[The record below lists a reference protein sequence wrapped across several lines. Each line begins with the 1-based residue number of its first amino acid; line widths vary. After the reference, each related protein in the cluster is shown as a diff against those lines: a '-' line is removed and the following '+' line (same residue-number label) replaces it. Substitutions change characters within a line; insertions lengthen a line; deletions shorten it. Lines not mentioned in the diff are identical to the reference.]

1 MDSSFQSSGMAGNH
15 LTPDPFHTGSGV
27 PPLPDSMHA
36 MVPYPYIPVPSQ
48 LQNAEHS
55 DRIVRLEQQQFQ
67 DGVNS
72 HYRSVQTSQSLQHL
86 QQQFYQ
92 MQQAIVFDIPALRR
106 QVEALQVRLDRKDN
120 ADCTRLIQLE
130 PRTQEQKLH
139 SALKNANLVRIYAS
153 TSMHENATSKS
164 SALRRAEQME
174 ALATLLRGRVHRG
187 GAAYLSEA
195 EDAEAWAAKLRED
208 VEHLRGPE
216 VDNKLLME
224 SGPGEP
230 FHTDTSNDNVQ
241 AEMTQ
246 EEPERQRTSTPIS
259 TPLTKLSPS
268 SCRRRA
274 VRTPMQDSNLTQN
287 KSSTPKDMATPA
299 QSAWGNSSIHPHTP
313 SAQRSKSSKCSGSG
327 VLIKIKEPSGANVT
341 SVRLEAVSTQRARKL
356 APHLK
361 YASQQIQVSK
371 DCTPAIEATTNDGTT
386 KTQRVSDT
394 AKVQVPSV
402 IPPHRRMYKRALTPP
417 TPKPDSKSTK
427 WEMEESKPAQ
437 IQAQQ
442 SVSDKFKEESSPVQ
456 EKCTSVKNVPRK
468 KNKKSRPNRST
479 RVARAKAAERSQ
491 VESACTNKKD
501 AWPSESVEFNVFP
514 AKASKQPEMHNTT
527 EVEREKRN
535 EFASSLDLTTPTWQP
550 TYLKDLPLLSSS
562 ELEDIPSS
570 PEMHAFDRTFI
581 TTHLGGMKWLPS
593 FYSVPESERSLLPD
607 RGYYLLE
614 DVTEPLAPITP
625 GAHGSLVTPIL
636 RLPESDNPATPK
648 PESMLNAPLF
658 IKRGDEYVY
667 YGMYSHLRSDRL
679 DLERCNALIPAYLKE
694 HWASQLTSPRRPKW
708 VTEALQ
714 NHLRPPPSYPRPS
727 SSASSDAI
735 TAALSTHHRALESW
749 HRDTSLLTSFLRPS
763 NILDAFAA
771 PDTGASTPGLRF
783 WCLGLKC
790 EGWDKG
796 FYEMMR
802 REERLWEKQG
812 RRDGEKEREEQKE
825 MLRLLGKGK
834 PVKW

>member
-1 MDSSFQSSGMAGNH
+1 MDPSVQSPHMMGNNP
-15 LTPDPFHTGSGV
+15 TPDPFYSG
-27 PPLPDSMHA
+27 PGGLPLANSMHA
-36 MVPYPYIPVPSQ
+36 MVPYPYMPVTSQ
-48 LQNAEHS
+48 PQNAEHS

-72 HYRSVQTSQSLQHL
+72 HYRNMQTSQSLQHL
-86 QQQFYQ
+86 QQQLYQ

-106 QVEALQVRLDRKDN
+106 QVEALQVRLDRRQN
-120 ADCTRLIQLE
+120 NEATRQLELE

-153 TSMHENATSKS
+153 TSVHENATSKS
-164 SALRRAEQME
+164 SVLRRAEQME

-195 EDAEAWAAKLRED
+195 KDAEAWAAKLRED
-208 VEHLRGPE
+208 VEHSGGPE
-216 VDNKLLME
+216 VDNKLLTE
-224 SGPGEP
+224 SRSADP
-230 FHTDTSNDNVQ
+230 FQTDTANTNVQ
-241 AEMTQ
+241 VGLTR
-246 EEPERQRTSTPIS
+246 EEPERQWISNPIS

-268 SCRRRA
+268 SYRRRA
-274 VRTPMQDSNLTQN
+274 VRTPMQDTNLTQN

-313 SAQRSKSSKCSGSG
+313 SAQRSKSSKGSGSG

-341 SVRLEAVSTQRARKL
+341 SVQVEAVSPQRARKL

-371 DCTPAIEATTNDGTT
+371 DCTPAIEATTDDSTT
-386 KTQRVSDT
+386 KTHEVSDT

-402 IPPHRRMYKRALTPP
+402 IQPHRRMFKRALTPP

-427 WEMEESKPAQ
+427 WEMEESKPAG

-456 EKCTSVKNVPRK
+456 EKSTSVKNVPRK

-491 VESACTNKKD
+491 IEFVCTNKKG
-501 AWPSESVEFNVFP
+501 AWPTEAVEFSVFP
-514 AKASKQPEMHNTT
+514 AEVTKQSEMHNTT
-527 EVEREKRN
+527 EVEREKQN
-535 EFASSLDLTTPTWQP
+535 KFASSLDLTTPTWQP
-550 TYLKDLPLLSSS
+550 SYIKDLPLLSPE
-562 ELEDIPSS
+562 ELQYIPSS
-570 PEMHAFDRTFI
+570 PEMHTFNRTFI

-593 FYSVPESERSLLPD
+593 FYSVPESELSLLPG

-614 DVTEPLAPITP
+614 DTTEPLAPSSP

-636 RLPESDNPATPK
+636 RLPEFNNPATPK

-658 IKRGDEYVY
+658 IKRGEGYVY

-679 DLERCNALIPAYLKE
+679 DLERCNALIPAYLKH
-694 HWASQLTSPRRPKW
+694 HWASQLTSPKRPKW

-714 NHLRPPPSYPRPS
+714 NHLRPPSSYPRPC

-735 TAALSTHHRALESW
+735 TAALSTHHQALESW

-812 RRDGEKEREEQKE
+812 RKDGEKEREEQKE